1 MIGGAAGVEQCP
13 QPEKTLQQ
21 VHIAGPA
28 ALSLGPHDP
37 ADPLLLEMS
46 EAGRVLFVALAAPV
60 GESQHSPIGFW
71 SRALTSSGDNYSV
84 FERLKV

>member
-1 MIGGAAGVEQCP
+1 MSTTREDSAIVFTAWQ
-13 QPEKTLQQ
+13 
-21 VHIAGPA
+21 A

-60 GESQHSPIGFW
+60 GESQHSPLGFG
-71 SRALTSSGDNYSV
+71 SRALTSSGENYSV
-84 FERLKV
+84 FETPKVSS